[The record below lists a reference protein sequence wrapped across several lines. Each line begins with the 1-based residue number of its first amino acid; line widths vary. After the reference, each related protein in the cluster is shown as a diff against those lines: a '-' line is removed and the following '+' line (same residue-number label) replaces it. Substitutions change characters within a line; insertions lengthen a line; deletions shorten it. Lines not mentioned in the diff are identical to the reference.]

1 MLSVIPIWSSTFAY
15 KSNGEFQQVSI
26 NSVRDRYVLS
36 RVQLSATPC
45 TVACQAPLSIG
56 FFRQE
61 YWNEMPFPPPGDIP
75 NPGIKPMSPEP
86 PALAGRLFTTEPPV
100 SSVQLLSR
108 VQLFATPWFAALQA
122 SWSSL
127 TLMSIELVMPS
138 NHLILSSPSPPAF
151 HLSQHQSLFKWVSS
165 SHQVARVLEL
175 PVREEAKRT
184 GHLVQFHFQQLS
196 FLQRWLLMSTWN

>member
-36 RVQLSATPC
+36 RVQLFGTPW

-61 YWNEMPFPPPGDIP
+61 YWNEMPFPPPGDLP

-86 PALAGRLFTTEPPV
+86 PALAGRFFTTEPSV

-108 VQLFATPWFAALQA
+108 VQLFATPWFAARQA
-122 SWSSL
+122 SLSITKSRSSL
-127 TLMSIELVMPS
+127 KLMSIELVMPS
-138 NHLILSSPSPPAF
+138 NHLILCPPLLLPPSIFPSIRVFSNESVLHIRWPKYWSCLLERKQKRLDTWSNFILSSC
-151 HLSQHQSLFKWVSS
+151 L
-165 SHQVARVLEL
+165 
-175 PVREEAKRT
+175 
-184 GHLVQFHFQQLS
+184 
-196 FLQRWLLMSTWN
+196 FLQR

>member
-36 RVQLSATPC
+36 RVQLFGTPW

-61 YWNEMPFPPPGDIP
+61 YWNEMPFPPPEDLP

-86 PALAGRLFTTEPPV
+86 PALAGRFFTTEPPV
-100 SSVQLLSR
+100 SSVQLLSH
-108 VQLFATPWFAALQA
+108 V
-122 SWSSL
+122 
-127 TLMSIELVMPS
+127 
-138 NHLILSSPSPPAF
+138 
-151 HLSQHQSLFKWVSS
+151 
-165 SHQVARVLEL
+165 
-175 PVREEAKRT
+175 
-184 GHLVQFHFQQLS
+184 
-196 FLQRWLLMSTWN
+196 